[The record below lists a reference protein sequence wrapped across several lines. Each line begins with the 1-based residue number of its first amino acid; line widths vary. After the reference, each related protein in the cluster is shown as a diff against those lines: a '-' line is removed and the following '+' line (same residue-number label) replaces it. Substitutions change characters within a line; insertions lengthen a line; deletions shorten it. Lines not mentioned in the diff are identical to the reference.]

1 MKIKEVRYIS
11 ADSLQHLQNAVNA
24 MLDHHWTTIGP
35 ISFGHGCFIQEMALP
50 YELKDYR
57 TIVCDEDKYN
67 PMVNEMIKEGYVLS
81 GHSFAL
87 GGKLC
92 QTLLRF
98 E

>member
-1 MKIKEVRYIS
+1 MKIKEIRYVREDMLI
-11 ADSLQHLQNAVNA
+11 DLQTIVNK
-24 MLDHHWTTIGP
+24 MLDDHWTTIGP
-35 ISFGHGCFIQEMALP
+35 VSFLHGAYVQEMALP
-50 YELKDYR
+50 YELKDFR
-57 TIVCDEDKYN
+57 TIVCDEEQYN
-67 PMVNEMIKEGYVLS
+67 PIVNSMIKEGYVLS